1 MATSKKQQKVEP
13 EKAKIGAPK
22 KEVSLATLA
31 NLWGQSIPA
40 VSNDLKKLGL
50 SIDVDGWAACT
61 KAKISSLRE
70 TARGRTTAGGEDLM
84 ELKAEETRTRIELN
98 NLQIA
103 REAGQVVE
111 VAKLEP
117 MLADMVT
124 AFRVE
129 ILATAE
135 KIFGDF
141 EVTQTLDVDLV
152 HAHLEEALEHLT
164 RYEPILHGTVATG
177 SAASEAATEDF
188 DDELG

>member
-1 MATSKKQQKVEP
+1 MATAKKAIKKEP
-13 EKAKIGAPK
+13 EKSKGGAPK
-22 KEVSLATLA
+22 KDVSLATLA

-40 VSNDLKKLGL
+40 VANDLKKLGM
-50 SIDVDGWAACT
+50 SIEAHGWAACT

-70 TARGRTTAGGEDLM
+70 TARGRTTAGGKDLM
-84 ELKAEETRTRIELN
+84 ELKAEEARTRIELN

-117 MLADMVT
+117 MLSDMVT

-135 KIFGDF
+135 KIVGDF

-152 HAHLEEALEHLT
+152 NAHLEEALEHLT
-164 RYEPILHGTVATG
+164 RYEPILYGTTSQG
-177 SAASEAATEDF
+177 SETSEASAEDF
-188 DDELG
+188 DNELG

>member
-1 MATSKKQQKVEP
+1 
-13 EKAKIGAPK
+13 
-22 KEVSLATLA
+22 LA

-40 VSNDLKKLGL
+40 VANDLKKLGM
-50 SIDVDGWAACT
+50 SIESHGWAACT

-117 MLADMVT
+117 MLSDMVT

-135 KIFGDF
+135 KIVGDF

-152 HAHLEEALEHLT
+152 NAHLEEALEHLT
-164 RYEPILHGTVATG
+164 RYEPILYGTTSQG
-177 SAASEAATEDF
+177 GETSEAAAEDF
-188 DDELG
+188 DNELG

>member
-1 MATSKKQQKVEP
+1 MATEKTTIKKEP
-13 EKAKIGAPK
+13 EKSKGGAPK
-22 KEVSLATLA
+22 KDVSLATLA

-40 VSNDLKKLGL
+40 VSNDLKKMGM
-50 SIDVDGWAACT
+50 SIDVHGWAACT

-117 MLADMVT
+117 MLSDMVT

-135 KIFGDF
+135 KIIGDF
-141 EVTQTLDVDLV
+141 EVTQTLDTDLV
-152 HAHLEEALEHLT
+152 NAHLEEALEHLT
-164 RYEPILHGTVATG
+164 RYEPILYGTTAQG
-177 SAASEAATEDF
+177 SETSEATAENF